1 MPTSKIA
8 DGDSILLYLKQRK
21 TYMVRAEA
29 GRTFHTHKGYV
40 RFDDLIGKDYGARI
54 VSSLGF
60 EFVALKPLLR
70 DYVMKSARQTQI
82 NYPKDIALIVLF
94 SDIGPGSRVAEAGTG
109 TGALTTAIAH
119 YVKPDGMVYS
129 YEVRAEFLGIAE
141 KNLKRAQLVECVTLK
156 NKDITEGIDEVD
168 LDAVIL
174 DLATPWLVIPNAYHA
189 LGLCGA
195 VVSFSPTI
203 DQVVKVVEALN
214 ENGFVD
220 VETVECI
227 MRGMQIERGKT
238 RPHTLMTGH
247 TGYITYARKATRP
260 ETTSQPATAP

>member
-1 MPTSKIA
+1 
-8 DGDSILLYLKQRK
+8 
-21 TYMVRAEA
+21 MVRVEA
-29 GRTFHTHKGYV
+29 GKTFHTHKGYV
-40 RFDDLIGKDYGARI
+40 KFDDLIGRDYGTRI

-60 EFVALKPLLR
+60 EFVALKPMLR

-82 NYPKDIALIVLF
+82 NYPKDIALIVIF

-119 YVKPDGMVYS
+119 YVKPSGMVYS
-129 YEVRAEFLGIAE
+129 YEVRPEFQSIAE
-141 KNLKRAQLVECVTLK
+141 KNLKRAFLSEYVTLR
-156 NKDITEGIDEVD
+156 NKDVTEGIDEVN

-174 DLATPWLVIPNAYHA
+174 DLATPWLVIPHAYQA
-189 LGLCGA
+189 LKPCGT

-203 DQVVKVVEALN
+203 DQVVKAVEALN

-220 VETVECI
+220 VDTVECM
-227 MRGMQIERGKT
+227 MRGMQVERGKT

-247 TGYITYARKATRP
+247 TGYITYARKAIKSEIAP
-260 ETTSQPATAP
+260 QPTTAL